1 MKIKT
6 PLLLLLSAVL
16 LRCGGNVRDYREV
29 HSSALVADMHSD
41 TVLKM
46 KPGFEM
52 AERHADGHMDIP
64 RLRDGGVDLQ
74 VFACWL
80 ATETPRDSCVARVD
94 ELIDRLELEA
104 ARNDTA
110 LTICRNAGEAE
121 KAIGEGKIAAV
132 IGIENGVAIAGD
144 LANLDHFYDR
154 GARYMT
160 LTHTASNEWCISS
173 ADTAPAF
180 HGLTDFGR
188 EVVHRMNELGMMVDV
203 SHASVDAVEEIL
215 KVTTAPVIASHSCVH
230 ALCGY
235 DRNLTDEQIR
245 AVAEGG
251 GVIGVNFY
259 NGYLSGEF
267 KRRSDS
273 LWDAHSGQIDS
284 LKDLYT
290 DNDSLLRE
298 AIRPIRAGIYAQLEG
313 LVDVGTVVDHI
324 DYIIKLVGPDHVG
337 FGSDFDGVPNMPDG
351 LDDCSSLPNITA
363 ELIRRGYSDQDIA
376 KILGGNFVRVFREV
390 CG

>member
-1 MKIKT
+1 
-6 PLLLLLSAVL
+6 
-16 LRCGGNVRDYREV
+16 
-29 HSSALVADMHSD
+29 MHSD

-230 ALCGY
+230 ALCGH